1 MKNFFTAG
9 MPQLVLGNW
18 QAWSIWLA
26 IVLFPIFAAGAQAG
40 ASYAFAWLVIMGLL
54 FGWKFLPELT
64 KPEKQLFIGFAILVV
79 VVALTVIFGNNLK
92 EDLRGLDKYAALLW
106 AFPAYLAIRRF
117 VKEPGRPLIAGLLI
131 APIWTLMLG
140 VGWDPSRIIPS
151 LSLSMRLDGAYINSI
166 ILSNLTALF
175 SILLLASVILV
186 LRHPVARFIGTLM
199 GLLGIVIVVATA
211 SRNGMFFLP
220 VGITLMLFL
229 LHRHLSKR
237 HWVILTVI
245 AVVLIGLF
253 QLNPNNQ
260 AKQRASIAI
269 ETLVHGNNADH
280 STTSRLAMWQDSILI
295 WKNHPI
301 LGVGP
306 GSFRSTIDAMQA
318 SGETQTA
325 YTYTHAHSIYFQAVA
340 TIGAL
345 GLLAILLFVFARP
358 FLFAWSA
365 WRHALTPWQ
374 SFYAVGI
381 MLTVTAFMFFGLTE
395 AWFSRNPMIR
405 SYLICLLVFFAG
417 MMQTRHQASSR

>member
-1 MKNFFTAG
+1 
-9 MPQLVLGNW
+9 MPQLIPSNW

-26 IVLFPIFAAGAQAG
+26 IVLFPIFAASAQAG
-40 ASYAFAWLVIMGLL
+40 ASYAFTWLVIMGLL

-79 VVALTVIFGNNLK
+79 VVVLTVIFGNNLK
-92 EDLRGLDKYAALLW
+92 EDLRGLDKYNAMLL

-117 VKEPGRPLIAGLLI
+117 VKEPGRPLIGGLFL
-131 APIWTLMLG
+131 APLGALMLG
-140 VGWDPSRIIPS
+140 VGWDFSRIIPS
-151 LSLSMRLDGAYINSI
+151 LSLSARLDGAYINSI

-175 SILLLASVILV
+175 SILLLASTILI

-220 VGITLMLFL
+220 VGLALMLFL

-345 GLLAILLFVFARP
+345 GLLAILWFVFARP
-358 FLFAWSA
+358 FLFGWSA

-374 SFYAVGI
+374 SFYAAGI
-381 MLTVTAFMFFGLTE
+381 MLTVAAFMFFGLTE

-417 MMQTRHQASSR
+417 MIQTRHQASSR